1 MTKHS
6 LRLNFISTVLF
17 SVVIFV
23 NGFSQIN
30 TKIKLNQVGF
40 QTNSLKEAIIADAQ
54 SDLFYIID
62 AITLDTAFTGSLTA
76 PKLWSYSNETVR
88 IANFSSLTREGSY
101 YVQIPSTGKSYTFN
115 ISKNPF
121 LEPGKASLKGFYYQ
135 RASTALLVPHAYV
148 WFRQAGHPDTSVI
161 VHASAASDNF
171 PENSRISSP
180 KGWYDAGDYNKYI
193 VNSGISTFT
202 LLSAYETFPEFYD
215 TLNLNLPESNNQL
228 PDILDEILWNIE
240 WMLTMQDPFDGG
252 VYHKLTNPNFDGYIM
267 PHLATAPRYVVQ
279 KSTAATLN
287 FAAVMAQAS
296 RIFAKFESILP
307 GFSAQLLNAS
317 KKAWLWAKNNPDTY
331 YNQNLINMLTEPDI
345 NTGEYGDSNV
355 NDEFNWAAIELY
367 ITTKAD
373 SFLLARLSQLP
384 SQLNVP
390 SWQSVNALG
399 FISLSLNRNNLTPL
413 VDTSS
418 VKNKI
423 ITPANL
429 LVNSRGNSAYNVVMG
444 QSVNDFVWGS
454 NAVAANQGVI
464 LLNAYLLT
472 NDVKYFNAAI
482 SNGDYL
488 LGRNGTGYSF
498 LTGYGSKR
506 AMKPHHR
513 VSQADGLTEPVP
525 GLLIGGPNPGQQ
537 DNCAGYPSNLPAL
550 SYLDD
555 VCSYASNEIAINWNA
570 PAVYLFLGLE
580 AITKSILSI
589 EDETS
594 ITPYDFRLYQNYPN
608 PFNPDT
614 NILWEQRSKG
624 LVSLKIFDLFGNE
637 ITTLLNEE
645 MDNGVHSRKFNSDD
659 GRLNLASGIYFYRL
673 SINNQSATKKMI
685 LLK

>member
-423 ITPANL
+423 ITLANL

-472 NDVKYFNAAI
+472 NDVKYFNAAL

-637 ITTLLNEE
+637 ITTLINEE

-659 GRLNLASGIYFYRL
+659 THPNLASGIYFYRL